1 MPARLVYD
9 RGMLLSPSLA
19 FVLTFALTGAPA
31 GPATVQPAPP
41 TGLVFPYEDAGA
53 CPTDGCRYGRW
64 VAVRSLTV
72 HRTREAG
79 AAAVF
84 RVGAGEAVDAVT
96 GVVVTLRPGR
106 ARAIAPIEVEGV
118 RVATGEHVLL
128 LHSAGKGA
136 YKVSARGAVVDTA
149 LDVAG
154 RHLAVL
160 SEPRTVWW
168 VQVRNRRGEVGWTSQ
183 PEAFGG

>member
-1 MPARLVYD
+1 
-9 RGMLLSPSLA
+9 MLLSPSLA

-31 GPATVQPAPP
+31 GPATAQPAPP
-41 TGLVFPYEDAGA
+41 TGLVFPYEDPGA

-64 VAVRSLTV
+64 VAARSLTV
-72 HRTREAG
+72 RRAREAG
-79 AAAVF
+79 AAPVF

-106 ARAIAPIEVEGV
+106 ARAVAPIDVDGV
-118 RVATGEHVLL
+118 RIVTGEHVLL
-128 LHSAGKGA
+128 LRPAGHGV
-136 YKVSARGAVVDTA
+136 YRVSARGAVVDTA

-168 VQVRNRRGEVGWTSQ
+168 VQVRNRRGEVGWTSE
-183 PEAFGG
+183 PDAFSD